1 MKSIIIIFFFA
12 FCINATAQ
20 SINESSSFS
29 KFALEVAPSANRTV
43 YGWQFGAKIGVEYN
57 ARLRVGY
64 IGTQAIG
71 NSENGRGSFSGGYLH
86 YIVNP
91 NARLKF
97 QPSLRVGFYDSEFL
111 VFQPAIEAAY
121 WLKSDLAL
129 EAGLGKVDGFMSF
142 NFGCSWRLIAY

>member
-71 NSENGRGSFSGGYLH
+71 NSENGRSSFSGGYFQ
-86 YIVNP
+86 YIINP
-91 NARLKF
+91 KSRLKF
-97 QPSLRVGFYDSEFL
+97 QPSLRVGFYDSKFL
-111 VFQPAIEAAY
+111 ALQPAIEAAY
-121 WLKSDLAL
+121 ELRPDLAI
-129 EAGLGKVDGFMSF
+129 EAGLGKVDSFMSF
-142 NFGCSWRLIAY
+142 NFGFSWKLAY